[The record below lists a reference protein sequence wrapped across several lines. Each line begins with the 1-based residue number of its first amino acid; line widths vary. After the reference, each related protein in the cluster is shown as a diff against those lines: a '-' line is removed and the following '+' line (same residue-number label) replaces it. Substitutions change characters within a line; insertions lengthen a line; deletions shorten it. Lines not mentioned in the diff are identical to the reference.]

1 MKNNEWKKGGVAM
14 AVVYPQIRTSADLLK
29 STIRIQELVP
39 FLKQQKA
46 EACAIVNSKLYGLL
60 PFISA
65 MKEANIHSV
74 IGLYTIVQLE
84 NDEQLPIILYAKTN
98 EGYKNLLKIS
108 SAQSIQPNNTIPLR
122 WLLSY
127 HADCI
132 AIIPVMDTKCI
143 WLQQEQV
150 MVQLKETFQTDLYI
164 GIERQSHFEEQEQL
178 AIALAERLNINI
190 MAIYETL
197 YMQKEDYFSYEV
209 ATAIE
214 TGVKLHE
221 SVQLNKKKK
230 HYVYTAEEWQQRYIE
245 YPQWLE
251 TTERVLKSCQVDLD
265 ISIVHMPK
273 FQVPINETAEIY
285 LKKQVLK
292 GLQARFGQQI
302 PEPYIQRAKYEL
314 DIIIAMGYADYFL
327 IVEDFMRYAREHNIL
342 TGPGRGSSASSL
354 VAYALQIT
362 QVDPL
367 VYDLLFERFL
377 NPERVTLP
385 DIDID
390 FLDTRRDE
398 VIQYVAQKYG
408 RQHVAQ
414 IITFGTLSAKAVARD
429 VARMFNFDNE
439 TLEMISKLIPNK
451 IGITLQEAYNASSN
465 LRDWIAAE
473 DIRGKWFKTA
483 LRLEGLPRNTST
495 HAAGVVLS
503 PTPLVEI
510 IPIQQ
515 GHENIYLT
523 QWPMQEVE
531 QSGLLKM
538 DFLGLRNLTIIEQIR
553 KSILASLQIEIDL
566 QQIPLNDEKTFQLLQ
581 QADTT
586 GIFQLESDGMRQS
599 LRDIKPTHFLD
610 IVAVNALYRP
620 GPMDFIPVYARR
632 KHRQEEVVI
641 PHPILAPILNETYG
655 IIVYQEQIMRIANV
669 LAGFTIGEADL
680 LRRAISKKKREVL
693 EENEAKFILGAK
705 RNGYDVHVAKEIYD
719 LIVRFADYGFA
730 KSHAVAY
737 SLISYQMAY
746 LKAHYPVNFYAALLT
761 NASGNQEKVSQILQE
776 AKIRGIDIL
785 PPSIKKSGRHFKVEN
800 GKIRFSLS
808 AVKGVPQPLLKQLI
822 ELPNDKIH
830 SIFDLA
836 ALLGGKLFNRK
847 NIEPLVKAGAFDD
860 LGKDRAVLLATIDA
874 AVKHAE
880 LMEQFSDDTDLFGDN
895 PYAFGKPK
903 YVDANPIPQ
912 KEKLAFEKEVLGLY
926 LSDHPLTQIRNQ
938 RALQLPLIQQLDKM
952 RDTSYVRLIG
962 QIEDMRVT
970 RTKKG
975 EQMAFVTIADET
987 GQLSLTFFPKQFAE
1001 SKSILLQDAIIHVE
1015 GTLEKRFGK
1024 IQLKVKSASNI

>member
-1 MKNNEWKKGGVAM
+1 MEKGGVTM

-29 STIRIQELVP
+29 STIRIQELIP
-39 FLKQQKA
+39 FLQEQKA

-60 PFISA
+60 PFIAA
-65 MKEANIHSV
+65 MKEANIHPV
-74 IGLYTIVQLE
+74 IGLYTIVELE
-84 NDEQLPIILYAKTN
+84 NNELLPILLYAKTN
-98 EGYKNLLKIS
+98 VGYKNLLKIT
-108 SAQSIQPNNTIPLR
+108 SAQSIQPKNAIPLR
-122 WLLSY
+122 WLLHY
-127 HADCI
+127 HTDCI
-132 AIIPVMDTKCI
+132 AVIPAMAEKNI
-143 WLQQEQV
+143 WLQQEKQQV
-150 MVQLKETFQTDLYI
+150 IVQLKESFQANLYL
-164 GIERQSHFEEQEQL
+164 GIERNPQFVETEQMAISLSEHFH
-178 AIALAERLNINI
+178 IPI
-190 MAIYETL
+190 MAIFETL
-197 YMQKEDYFSYEV
+197 YMKKEDYFSYEV

-221 SVQLNKKKK
+221 SVQLNKKKN
-230 HYVYTAEEWQQRYIE
+230 HYVYTAEEWQQRYAE
-245 YPQWLE
+245 YPQWLH
-251 TTERVLKSCQVDLD
+251 TTEQVLKSCHVELD
-265 ISIVHMPK
+265 VSIVHMPK
-273 FQVPINETAEIY
+273 FPVPVNETAEIY

-292 GLQARFGQQI
+292 GLYARFGQNI

-314 DIIIAMGYADYFL
+314 GIIIGMGYADYFL
-327 IVEDFMRYAREHNIL
+327 IVEDFMRYCREQNIL

-367 VYDLLFERFL
+367 TYDLLFERFL
-377 NPERVTLP
+377 NPERITLP

-398 VIQYVAQKYG
+398 VIQYVAHKYG
-408 RQHVAQ
+408 HQHVAQ

-439 TLEMISKLIPNK
+439 TLEMISKLIPNR
-451 IGITLQEAYNASSN
+451 IGITLQEAYNTSDK
-465 LRDWIAAE
+465 LRNWIAAE

-483 LRLEGLPRNTST
+483 LQLEGLPRNAST

-503 PTPLVEI
+503 PIPLVEI
-510 IPIQQ
+510 IPIEQ

-553 KSILASLQIEIDL
+553 KSISASQQIEIDL
-566 QQIPLNDEKTFQLLQ
+566 QQIPLNDDKTFKLLQ

-599 LRDIKPTHFLD
+599 LKDIKPTNFLD

-620 GPMDFIPVYARR
+620 GPMEFIPVYARR
-632 KHRQEEVVI
+632 KHRQEEVI
-641 PHPILAPILNETYG
+641 MPHPVLAPILNETYG

-680 LRRAISKKKREVL
+680 LRRAISKKKRDIL
-693 EENEAKFILGAK
+693 EENGAKFIEGAK
-705 RNGYDVHVAKEIYD
+705 RNGYDIHVAKEVYE

-776 AKIRGIDIL
+776 AKLRGIDVL
-785 PPSIKKSGRHFKVEN
+785 PPSIFKSGRHFKVEN

-808 AVKGVPQPLLKQLI
+808 AIKGVPQPLLKQLI
-822 ELPNDKIH
+822 DLPSNSIH

-836 ALLGGKLFNRK
+836 MLLGVKLFNRK
-847 NIEPLVKAGAFDD
+847 NIEPLVKAGALDTF
-860 LGKDRAVLLATIDA
+860 GKDRAVLLATIDA
-874 AVKHAE
+874 AVKQAE
-880 LMEQFSDDTDLFGDN
+880 LMEQFSDGTDLFGDN

-903 YVDANPIPQ
+903 YVEANPIPQ
-912 KEKLAFEKEVLGLY
+912 KEKLQFEKEVLGFY
-926 LSDHPLTQIRNQ
+926 LSDHPLTEIRKQ
-938 RALQLPLIQQLDKM
+938 HALQLPFIQQCEKIKDHSL
-952 RDTSYVRLIG
+952 VLLIG
-962 QIEDMRVT
+962 QIEDIRLT

-975 EQMAFVTIADET
+975 EQMAFVTVTDET
-987 GQLSLTFFPKQFAE
+987 GQLSLTFFPKEFAV
-1001 SKSILLQDAIIHVE
+1001 SKSFLSHDTIIQVE
-1015 GTLEKRFGK
+1015 GILEKRFGK
-1024 IQLKVKSASNI
+1024 MQLKVKRASIIK

>member
-1 MKNNEWKKGGVAM
+1 MEKGGVTM

-29 STIRIQELVP
+29 STIRIQELIP
-39 FLKQQKA
+39 FLKKQKA

-60 PFISA
+60 PFLTA
-65 MKEANIHSV
+65 MKEANIHPV
-74 IGLYTIVQLE
+74 IGLYTIVELE
-84 NDEQLPIILYAKTN
+84 NGDQLPIILYAKTN
-98 EGYKNLLKIS
+98 AGYKNLLKIT
-108 SAQSIQPNNTIPLR
+108 SAQSIQSNNAIPLR
-122 WLLSY
+122 WLLGY

-132 AIIPVMDTKCI
+132 AIVPLMAAKGS
-143 WLQQEQV
+143 WLHEEKQQVLE
-150 MVQLKETFQTDLYI
+150 QLKATFNQNFYF
-164 GIERQSHFEEQEQL
+164 GIERQPHYVEQEEL
-178 AIALAERLNINI
+178 AILLAERLQVQI

-197 YMQKEDYFSYEV
+197 YMQKDDYFSYEV

-221 SVQLNKKKK
+221 FVQLDKKKS
-230 HYVYTAEEWQQRYIE
+230 HYVYTMEEWQQRYQK

-251 TTERVLKSCQVDLD
+251 TTERVLKSCHVDLD

-273 FQVPINETAEIY
+273 FPISGETAEIY

-292 GLQARFGQQI
+292 GLHERVGQQI
-302 PEPYIQRAKYEL
+302 PEAYIQRAKYEL

-327 IVEDFMRYAREHNIL
+327 IVEDFMRYCRNQNIL

-367 VYDLLFERFL
+367 SYDLLFERFL
-377 NPERVTLP
+377 NPDRITLP

-398 VIQYVAQKYG
+398 VIQYVAEKYG
-408 RQHVAQ
+408 HQHVAQ

-429 VARMFNFDNE
+429 VARMFNFNNE
-439 TLEMISKLIPNK
+439 TLEMISKLIPN
-451 IGITLQEAYNASSN
+451 INGITLQEAYNASSN
-465 LRDWIAAE
+465 FREWIAAE

-483 LRLEGLPRNTST
+483 LQLEGLPRNAST

-510 IPIQQ
+510 VPIEQ

-553 KSILASLQIEIDL
+553 KSIRASKQIEIDL
-566 QQIPLNDEKTFQLLQ
+566 QQIPLHDEKTFQLLQ
-581 QADTT
+581 HADTT
-586 GIFQLESDGMRQS
+586 GIFQLESDGMRQA
-599 LRDIKPTHFLD
+599 LRDIKPTNFLD

-632 KHRQEEVVI
+632 KHRQEPVVM
-641 PHPILAPILNETYG
+641 PHPVLAPILNETYG

-693 EENEAKFILGAK
+693 EENEAKFIAGAQSK
-705 RNGYDVHVAKEIYD
+705 GYDVQVAKEVYD

-761 NASGNQEKVSQILQE
+761 NASGNQEKVGQILQE
-776 AKIRGIDIL
+776 AKMRGIDIL

-808 AVKGVPQPLLKQLI
+808 AIKGVPQPLLKHLI
-822 ELPNDKIH
+822 ELPSDQIH

-836 ALLGGKLFNRK
+836 IVLGGKLFNRK
-847 NIEPLVKAGAFDD
+847 NIEPLVKAGALDEF
-860 LGKDRAVLLATIDA
+860 GKDRAVLLATIDA
-874 AVKHAE
+874 AVKQAE
-880 LMEQFSDDTDLFGDN
+880 LIEQFSDGDDLFGDN

-912 KEKLAFEKEVLGLY
+912 KEKLAFEKEVLGFY
-926 LSDHPLTQIRNQ
+926 LSDHPLTEIRKQ
-938 RALQLPLIQQLDKM
+938 RALQLPLIQQCEKM
-952 RDTSYVRLIG
+952 RDTSNVKLIG

-975 EQMAFVTIADET
+975 EQMAFVTVTDET

-1001 SKSILLQDAIIHVE
+1001 NKPFLLQDAIIQVE

-1024 IQLKVKSASNI
+1024 MQLKVKFASIL